1 MSVFELSA
9 LPKLRRVGLV
19 RVNNLTD
26 EAIYSLAE
34 RHASL
39 ERIHLS
45 YCDQISVMAIHFL
58 LQKLH
63 KLTHLSLTGVP
74 AFRQPELQQFCRE
87 PPRVRVV
94 STSSSPTNL
103 NGGLQ
108 EFNSTQQLSFCVYSG
123 KGVSQLRAFLT
134 ELFDH
139 ITELNGTDDT
149 EYEDDDDDDAYIDED
164 TPEPETGGEGDDDDE
179 VYAPRRQSPDLA
191 NVAVYRGYRPQSLS
205 QNLPQS
211 HEFVFRRDR
220 PIRGATIPPTLNT
233 TQLPPSANIQ
243 GATSRLNAQ
252 ILAAYTSPGPPS
264 PRPRGQG
271 LRSMADMLPIVE
283 SSVSPPPSDVAS
295 NRSEGASQSNRAAFF
310 RASQEGG
317 SGGGLS
323 RDNGTL
329 ELEFAEIRQ
338 GRGTNRMPS
347 PTSPPRHLRRGHET
361 IPESRQPFIDVDR
374 RPLPSI
380 FSPSQSQSEIIND
393 QASLTILP
401 TMYQHEDNL
410 QLQSPAVW
418 PYREPNDPNSPSDS
432 STHLLEHVQPV
443 SGTEGRGRS
452 VKRSLRNTFN
462 VAEHY
467 ASSFLFGRSA
477 SGPDEGSNS
486 NTRGNGNGNVSGR

>member
-87 PPRVRVV
+87 PPRVRVI
-94 STSSSPTNL
+94 PTIVVRSL
-103 NGGLQ
+103 IRWLQ

-149 EYEDDDDDDAYIDED
+149 EYEDDDDDDAYVDED
-164 TPEPETGGEGDDDDE
+164 TPEPETGGEGDYDDE
-179 VYAPRRQSPDLA
+179 VYAPQRQSPNLT
-191 NVAVYRGYRPQSLS
+191 NVTMHRGHRSHSLS
-205 QNLPQS
+205 QNMPQS

-220 PIRGATIPPTLNT
+220 PVRSTTIPPTLNS

-271 LRSMADMLPIVE
+271 QGLRSMADMLPIIE

-295 NRSEGASQSNRAAFF
+295 SQSEGVGQSIRTGFLH
-310 RASQEGG
+310 ASQEGRSASDPS
-317 SGGGLS
+317 SG
-323 RDNGTL
+323 NGPL
-329 ELEFAEIRQ
+329 ELGHSRV
-338 GRGTNRMPS
+338 PS
-347 PTSPPRHLRRGHET
+347 PPLPPRHLRRGHET
-361 IPESRQPFIDVDR
+361 IPEQRRPFTGVDR
-374 RPLPSI
+374 RPLSRTFFPSR
-380 FSPSQSQSEIIND
+380 SESEITD
-393 QASLTILP
+393 QAPVMVLPAIFQDEESL
-401 TMYQHEDNL
+401 
-410 QLQSPAVW
+410 SPVVW
-418 PYREPNDPNSPSDS
+418 PYREPNEPNSPFDS
-432 STHLLEHVQPV
+432 STRDLLEHVRPV
-443 SGTEGRGRS
+443 SGAEGRGRS
-452 VKRSLRNTFN
+452 VKRSLRNTLT

-477 SGPDEGSNS
+477 NGPDEGSNS
-486 NTRGNGNGNVSGR
+486 NTRGSGSGNSTGR